1 LILADKHGS
10 AFNYQIGGLMLHRAL
25 VIGSIVLVAA
35 GCGSGRSDSARR
47 GQGGAAIPKGW
58 ETRSAAGELL
68 ADASAIPG
76 LPAFVDLETT
86 ELELGAH
93 ALIAAREDVARGN
106 LNDADVAK
114 RHLQIYSA
122 WLPLMKEKQAYLQQI
137 IEDRKPPFERQVQAA
152 RLQAE
157 HEREM
162 AKVNAEYDRKIT
174 QERLKTV
181 AIAEE

>member
-1 LILADKHGS
+1 
-10 AFNYQIGGLMLHRAL
+10 MLHRAL
-25 VIGSIVLVAA
+25 VIGAIVLVAV
-35 GCGSGRSDSARR
+35 GCGSGRSGSAHR

-58 ETRSAAGELL
+58 EARSSAGELL

-76 LPAFVDLETT
+76 LPEFVDLETS

-106 LNDADVAK
+106 LIDADVAK

-122 WLPLMKEKQAYLQQI
+122 WLPLMNEKQAYLRQI
-137 IEDRKPPFERQVQAA
+137 IEERKPAFERQVREA

-157 HEREM
+157 HERDM
-162 AKVNAEYDRKIT
+162 ARVNAEYDQKIT
-174 QERLKTV
+174 QEQLKTV
-181 AIAEE
+181 AVAE